1 MRLGKVKKGRKGVV
15 AGHSFVN
22 RAVPSNGLI
31 GNRPLLLSPP
41 SLLSSLEKKP
51 SSLNSREQG
60 ILGEMKI
67 ESNNQASLARS
78 DSSSRR

>member
-1 MRLGKVKKGRKGVV
+1 MV

-31 GNRPLLLSPP
+31 GNRPSLLHFFSPP
-41 SLLSSLEKKP
+41 SFLSPRREEEG
-51 SSLNSREQG
+51 SLNSRERG

-67 ESNNQASLARS
+67 ESNNQASL
-78 DSSSRR
+78 